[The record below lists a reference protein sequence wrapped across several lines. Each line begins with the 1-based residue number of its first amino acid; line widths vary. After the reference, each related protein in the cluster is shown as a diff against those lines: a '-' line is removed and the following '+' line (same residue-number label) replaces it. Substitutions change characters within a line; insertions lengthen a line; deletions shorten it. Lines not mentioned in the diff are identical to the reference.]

1 MEVIKNMPNTIATS
15 TVTLYRDTGLMPSK
29 NYVIDEISSFL
40 GTPYATIEN
49 FQFVE
54 LKPRM
59 TIKVQLNQDL
69 LQFESANAIDYC
81 FIKRQGGGFQQDGG
95 AYYFVVKKN

>member
-1 MEVIKNMPNTIATS
+1 MPYTTATS
-15 TVTLYRDTGLMPSK
+15 TVTLYTDTGLMPSK
-29 NYVIDEISSFL
+29 NYVIDKISSFL
-40 GTPYATIEN
+40 GDTPYATIKN

-59 TIKVQLNQDL
+59 TIKVPLNQDL
-69 LQFESANAIDYC
+69 LQFGSASAIDYC
-81 FIKRQGGGFQQDGG
+81 FIKRQGRGFQQDGG